1 MSVHKKTVS
10 RIGALLLAL
19 VMMLSLL
26 PTSVLAT
33 SSEPTVVIA
42 GSDFQ
47 NKSGDKE
54 PTWYFNING
63 YSGGTIFFK
72 TPDALLECF
81 AGAITKIDA
90 IK

>member
-33 SSEPTVVIA
+33 GSEPTVVIA

-47 NKSGDKE
+47 NPIGGRIQSRGLQIQC
-54 PTWYFNING
+54 NITVCHFLLVPSFFFLPL
-63 YSGGTIFFK
+63 YSV
-72 TPDALLECF
+72 L
-81 AGAITKIDA
+81 
-90 IK
+90 